1 MPVYSTIYN
10 GPPRS
15 YGGSK
20 TNKKYITI
28 HNTSNARDA
37 SAEDEASYAKNRTDG
52 TSSHYY
58 VDRNSIVQSLNTDL
72 RANHVGS
79 TTGNNTG
86 ISYEITGTN
95 SKTRTWWMTNVA
107 WDLLVKQIRIDCAE
121 HGITPRLLTVQQ
133 IKDGDM
139 TGIITHNQARLA
151 WGGTDHTDPG
161 ANFPLD
167 HLIALLKG
175 TTEED
180 DMPTPRE
187 LWHTDGLID
196 APTDAPDRKTNP
208 HWAPASALRGTL
220 DRVYHLPAELRSIKA
235 EQAAAKLRE
244 EAILAAVKGLDTKA
258 VIAAVNAAAAA
269 EVQRDTAGAQRDA
282 EIIALIEKVASG
294 ELAAEAVVAEIGRR
308 LTAVR
313 E

>member
-1 MPVYSTIYN
+1 MMPVYSAIYD
-10 GPPRS
+10 GPPRR
-15 YGGSK
+15 YGSTP
-20 TNKKYITI
+20 TNKKWITI

-79 TTGNNTG
+79 TTGNNGG

-95 SKTRTWWMTNVA
+95 AKTRAWWMENVA

-121 HGITPRLLTVQQ
+121 HDITPRLLTVQQ
-133 IKDGDM
+133 IKDGDL

-161 ANFPLD
+161 PNFPLD

-180 DMPTPRE
+180 DMPLTKADANT
-187 LWHTDGLID
+187 LLNTDGLIE
-196 APTDAPDRKTNP
+196 APPYALKTDPKNT
-208 HWAPASALRGTL
+208 HWGAGS
-220 DRVYHLPAELRSIKA
+220 YLRSTRERVETLMSETRA
-235 EQAAAKLRE
+235 VRAGQA
-244 EAILAAVKGLDTKA
+244 AILAAVQGVDTDA

-269 EVQRDTAGAQRDA
+269 DAARDTALLTELRD
-282 EIIALIEKVASG
+282 LASG
-294 ELAAEAVVAEIGRR
+294 GATADEIVDQLAAR
-308 LTAVR
+308 LSGAG